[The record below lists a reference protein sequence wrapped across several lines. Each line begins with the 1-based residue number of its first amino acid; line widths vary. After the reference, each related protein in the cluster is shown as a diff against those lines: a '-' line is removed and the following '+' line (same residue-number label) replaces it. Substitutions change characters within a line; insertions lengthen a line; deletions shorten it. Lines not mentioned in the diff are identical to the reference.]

1 MTDLFNLVADII
13 QTKRHSREILE
24 AFIKKN
30 DPKFND
36 LDNAFDFVM
45 RSKKMTSDKE
55 KAYCFVVLYDA
66 IRAKSQVPTY
76 SDPKN
81 GCIPK
86 KINNLQEFIDYNRNS
101 IFGFIGELDNLI
113 NLQNTV
119 ENT

>member
-1 MTDLFNLVADII
+1 MTDLFNLVVDIV
-13 QTKRHSREILE
+13 QTKRHSRDDLVS
-24 AFIKKN
+24 FIKRN

-36 LDNAFDFVM
+36 LDNTFDFVI

-55 KAYCFVVLYDA
+55 KAYCFVVLYNA

-76 SDPKN
+76 PDPKN

-86 KINNLQEFIDYNRNS
+86 KINNIQEFVDYNRNS
-101 IFGFIGELDNLI
+101 VFGFIDELDNLI
-113 NLQNTV
+113 NLKINV